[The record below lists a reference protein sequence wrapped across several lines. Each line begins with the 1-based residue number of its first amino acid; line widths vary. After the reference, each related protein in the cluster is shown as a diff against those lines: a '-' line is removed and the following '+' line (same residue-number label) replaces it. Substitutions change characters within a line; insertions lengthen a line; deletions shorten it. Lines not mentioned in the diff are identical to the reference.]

1 MNMKRRHN
9 RKMKTAVFS
18 LALLALLTL
27 TACSNANGEPE
38 VEEVDLS
45 EVTRRVEAF
54 GRVSV
59 SEEMSV
65 SLNVPARVEA
75 VWVKDG
81 QQIKAGEPVLQL
93 DLKDHQ
99 NQIAE
104 LRAEM
109 AVAQAEVRA
118 MAAELGQET
127 ARLAQDLSFAE
138 EELAQARQDLKARL
152 ALQEAGAIS
161 QEEADRFRR
170 EAAAREKQVQDLS
183 LQMDQQAGSQQLS
196 IRRERAAALEGR
208 LQRLEQQ
215 LEQSFL
221 EEDVIVNPYDRGA
234 VINLELKAGDRMES
248 GQRLFRFINLDTL
261 VVEAD
266 VLEEFIRDVHLG
278 ASVTLVPAADRTRS
292 YEGTVTSIA
301 DAAFVVN
308 NETVVPVTIS
318 LINADDFLRPNFN
331 VDVFIETQ

>member
-1 MNMKRRHN
+1 MKRRHN
-9 RKMKTAVFS
+9 RKMKTAVLS
-18 LALLALLTL
+18 LALLVLLTL
-27 TACSNANGEPE
+27 TACSNADGKPE

-45 EVTRRVEAF
+45 AVGRQVEAF

-65 SLNVPARVEA
+65 SLDVPARVDT

-81 QQIKAGEPVLQL
+81 QQVMAGEPVLLL
-93 DLKDHQ
+93 DLTDYHHQ
-99 NQIAE
+99 AAELKAELAVVQAE
-104 LRAEM
+104 LRA
-109 AVAQAEVRA
+109 QS
-118 MAAELGQET
+118 AELGQET
-127 ARLAQDLSFAE
+127 ARLAQDLNFAE
-138 EELAQARQDLKARL
+138 EELALARQDLQARL

-170 EAAAREKQVQDLS
+170 EAASREKRVMDLS
-183 LQMDQQAGSQQLS
+183 LQMDRQAGAQEMN

-208 LQRLEQQ
+208 LQGLEEQ
-215 LEQSFL
+215 LEQPLL
-221 EEDVIVNPYDRGA
+221 EEASIISPYDRGA
-234 VINLELKAGDRMES
+234 VIDLELKNGDRVEP
-248 GQRLFRFINLDTL
+248 GQRLFRFINLDAL

-278 ASVTLVPAADRTRS
+278 AAVTLVPAADRTRS
-292 YEGTVTSIA
+292 YEGTVTAIA

-318 LINADDFLRPNFN
+318 LKNADDFLRPNFN
-331 VDVFIETQ
+331 VDVFIEIP